1 MSHAVI
7 IMAAGEGVRMRSD
20 VPKVLHPVAGRPILS
35 WIVEAA
41 AATRPERVMV
51 VVGAGARRV
60 RSILPSWV
68 ETCHQ
73 PQRRGTGQAASL
85 GMEALGDFP
94 DGAPVVVLPGD
105 VPLLTAESITGAIEM
120 HHHREA
126 AATMLTT
133 EVEDPTGYGRV
144 LRDSAG
150 RVEAVVEHVDATPGQ
165 REVRE
170 VNTSLYVFA
179 AAPLRD
185 ALGRIGFGNQQG
197 EYYLPD
203 VIGLMVADG
212 RSVIAMPIP
221 FHHALGVNNQAQLA
235 EVSTWMR
242 RRILRRHLLAGVW
255 MADPE
260 RTYVDADVKLAPGVK
275 LHPGVHLEGNVEV
288 GEAAVVGPDSYVRN
302 SSIGPRSRVWY
313 SVVRESQIG
322 ADVQV
327 GPYASLRPGTR
338 IERAA
343 KAGSFVEI
351 KNSRLGEGAKAPHL
365 SYVGD
370 TDVGERANIGAGTIT
385 ANYDGYRKHRTVIG
399 PGAQIGSNT
408 VLVAPVE
415 VGEEGWTGAGSTIT
429 RPVDS
434 GALAVER
441 SSQRVLPGYA
451 ARRAARYRQENE
463 ERTSSDDSD
472 SASDG

>member
-1 MSHAVI
+1 MSHVVI
-7 IMAAGEGVRMRSD
+7 VMAAGEGVRMRSD

-35 WIVEAA
+35 WIVNAA
-41 AATRPERVMV
+41 VATGPERIMV
-51 VVGAGARRV
+51 VIGAGARRV
-60 RSILPSWV
+60 RSILPQGV

-73 PQRRGTGQAASL
+73 PQRRGTGQAAL
-85 GMEALGDFP
+85 VGMEALGDLA
-94 DGAPVVVLPGD
+94 DHTPVVVLPGD
-105 VPLLTAESITGAIEM
+105 VPLLTSELIAEAIRM
-120 HHHREA
+120 HLSEGA
-126 AATMLTT
+126 AATVLTA

-144 LRDSAG
+144 LRAG
-150 RVEAVVEHVDATPGQ
+150 DGQVAGVVEHVDATAEQ

-170 VNTSLYVFA
+170 INTSLYVFA
-179 AAPLRD
+179 AGPLRA
-185 ALGRIGFGNQQG
+185 ALGRIGLGNRQG

-203 VIGLMVADG
+203 VIGLMVADA
-212 RSVIAMPIP
+212 RPVIAMRIP
-221 FHHALGVNNQAQLA
+221 FHNALGVNDQAQLA
-235 EVSTWMR
+235 EVANWMR

-255 MADPE
+255 MEDPH
-260 RTYVDADVKLAPGVK
+260 RIYVDADVKLSPGVK
-275 LHPGVHLEGNVEV
+275 LYAGVHLEGRVEV
-288 GEAAVVGPDSYVRN
+288 GEGAIVGPDAYVRR
-302 SSIGPRSRVWY
+302 SSIGPGSRVWY

-338 IERAA
+338 IERGA

-429 RPVDS
+429 RPVPS

-441 SSQRVLPGYA
+441 SSQKSLPGYA
-451 ARRAARYRQENE
+451 ARRAARYRQEGE
-463 ERTSSDDSD
+463 KRSS
-472 SASDG
+472 

>member
-1 MSHAVI
+1 MSHVVI
-7 IMAAGEGVRMRSD
+7 IMAAGEGVRMRSE

-35 WIVEAA
+35 WIVNAA
-41 AATRPERVMV
+41 AATGPERIMV

-60 RSILPSWV
+60 RSILPPGV

-73 PQRRGTGQAASL
+73 PQRRGTGQAAL
-85 GMEALGDFP
+85 VGMEALGELADHT
-94 DGAPVVVLPGD
+94 PVVVLPGD
-105 VPLLTAESITGAIEM
+105 VPLITSEAISRALEM
-120 HHHREA
+120 HVSEGA
-126 AATMLTT
+126 AATMLTA

-144 LRDSAG
+144 LRDSQG
-150 RVEAVVEHVDATPGQ
+150 WVEGVVEHVDATVEQ

-170 VNTSLYVFA
+170 INTSLYVFA
-179 AAPLRD
+179 AGPLRA
-185 ALGRIGFGNQQG
+185 ALGRIGAGNRQG

-203 VIGLMVADG
+203 VIGLMVGD
-212 RSVIAMPIP
+212 AMPVTAMP
-221 FHHALGVNNQAQLA
+221 MPVHNALGVNDQAQLA
-235 EVSTWMR
+235 EVAGWMR
-242 RRILRRHLLAGVW
+242 RRILRRHMLAGVW
-255 MADPE
+255 MEDPD
-260 RTYVDADVKLAPGVK
+260 RTYVDADVELSPGVR
-275 LHPGVHLEGNVEV
+275 LHAGVHLEGKVVV
-288 GEAAVVGPDSYVRN
+288 GEGAIVGPDTYVRN
-302 SSIGPRSRVWY
+302 SSIGPGSRVWY
-313 SVVRESQIG
+313 AVVRESRIG

-338 IERAA
+338 IDGGG

-351 KNSRLGEGAKAPHL
+351 KNSRLREGAKAPHL

-370 TDVGERANIGAGTIT
+370 ADVGERANIGAGTIT

-429 RPVDS
+429 RPVPS

-441 SSQRVLPGYA
+441 SSQKSLPGYA
-451 ARRAARYRQENE
+451 ARRAARYREENE
-463 ERTSSDDSD
+463 TSDL
-472 SASDG
+472 G